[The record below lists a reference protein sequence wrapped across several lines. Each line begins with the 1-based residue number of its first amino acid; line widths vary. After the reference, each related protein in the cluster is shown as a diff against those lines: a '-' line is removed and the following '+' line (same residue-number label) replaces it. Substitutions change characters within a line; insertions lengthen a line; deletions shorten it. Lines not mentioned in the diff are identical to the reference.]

1 MQAGSLPLLLI
12 RVIFKAKLKPSFLLL
27 LVHDD
32 IVLGQRDRVL
42 KHEHK
47 TFGLFANFMILAIVN
62 PQFFGAFKNL
72 KLRQVVDLARDLP
85 HAGALLAT
93 HITKVVVLPI
103 VHIQLLI
110 IIEMFF
116 RAKPADSVR
125 LFYMSLQGRILIE
138 RLLEQKHRLMVKT

>member
-1 MQAGSLPLLLI
+1 M
-12 RVIFKAKLKPSFLLL
+12 
-27 LVHDD
+27 HDD

-42 KHEHK
+42 KHEHE

-72 KLRQVVDLARDLP
+72 KLWQVIDLARDLP

-110 IIEMFF
+110 VIEVLLW
-116 RAKPADSVR
+116 AKPTDTVR
-125 LFYMSLQGRILIE
+125 LLYVFLQRCILIE
-138 RLLEQKHRLMVKT
+138 CLLE